1 MEYKA
6 TIRLTSLAVAVF
18 IVIGI
23 FIGRLY
29 RVQISETQTVVSSD
43 DTYTF
48 LTHVPAARGNLL
60 DRNGTVLV
68 SNRASYNLT
77 INDYIIY
84 SPQSTNQNIL
94 NLVNHCNEMG
104 LEYTDHLPISR
115 QAPYSSVYE

>member
-29 RVQISETQTVVSSD
+29 RVQISETQTVLSSD

-48 LTHVPAARGNLL
+48 LTHVSARSI
-60 DRNGTVLV
+60 R
-68 SNRASYNLT
+68 
-77 INDYIIY
+77 
-84 SPQSTNQNIL
+84 
-94 NLVNHCNEMG
+94 
-104 LEYTDHLPISR
+104 
-115 QAPYSSVYE
+115 